1 MAPTCSKCVSKKIVP
16 RIRACDRT
24 GKRFGNLDLQLPR
37 QARDSEMRDT
47 WRPEGAETAG
57 RKVFEGQVI
66 YSIAAA

>member
-1 MAPTCSKCVSKKIVP
+1 MHAIEQGNDSVTLICSY
-16 RIRACDRT
+16 
-24 GKRFGNLDLQLPR
+24 

>member
-1 MAPTCSKCVSKKIVP
+1 MAPTCSKCVSKKSFHASVHAIEQ
-16 RIRACDRT
+16 
-24 GKRFGNLDLQLPR
+24 GNDSVTLICSY